1 MIQTDVL
8 LDGEDPATTNL
19 DDIQHWVRVYTELVV
34 GALGLD
40 RQLDGNGSDAIRERS
55 DRWGRRLSFWRTRSD
70 EIGSR

>member
-19 DDIQHWVRVYTELVV
+19 DDVQHWVRVYTELVV

-40 RQLDGNGSDAIRERS
+40 RQLDGNGSAAIRERS

-70 EIGSR
+70 EIASR